1 MNSVLTDVEIPV
13 ETDAAQGDA
22 TRVDT
27 AQVDAAQVDA
37 AQDTLTPDL
46 LQALL
51 EEARAKL
58 DELARGIGAV
68 DAELESLSDARTQYR
83 ALQTACD
90 ALDEL
95 GAIGGAE
102 LFWDGSIPAGARE
115 EHMARARPHRGI
127 PRARR

>member
-1 MNSVLTDVEIPV
+1 MRKSRWKP
-13 ETDAAQGDA
+13 
-22 TRVDT
+22 TRRKST
-27 AQVDAAQVDA
+27 RTQVDAT
-37 AQDTLTPDL
+37 QDTLTPEL

-68 DAELESLSDARTQYR
+68 DAELESLSDARTQHR
-83 ALQTACD
+83 ALQSACD

-102 LFWDGSIPAGARE
+102 LFWDGSTPARCAR
-115 EHMARARPHRGI
+115 
-127 PRARR
+127 